1 MLAVSNRYGTILTP
15 DNLQIIRDITKTIEN
30 TEHVDRVIS
39 LTNAEYIKN
48 SEWGMEVLD
57 LYPEGMAEDQAVA
70 EMKRRLVDWKDVYNK
85 ILVTGDLRMSAIM
98 VKVAAHDESS
108 DTLAT
113 VYRSLQLIM
122 EDYQDLGL
130 NFFFTGEPV
139 IEEEMSSGIVGD
151 LFFLIP
157 LSALIICMVMY
168 LTFHRLEGV
177 VYPMLSLIA
186 ATVLTMGVMAITG
199 VTFTMAS
206 MLIPILMLVVG
217 SAYCIHIMAH
227 FYDIIAGENGFIGP
241 EKIRSILSTVIADI
255 RISVLMAGF
264 TTVAGFISLVTS
276 PLDPLKSFALLTALG
291 VAFALLFAFIL
302 IPVLIRIRYRKG
314 AQADHFKLRQGFK
327 GMQKSAQADSP
338 IFRGMARIVRKGKV
352 PVLLITGLLLVVTI
366 FQVINIETGMSFINF
381 FAKSTAV
388 RQNTDQFNQRMSGT
402 GNVTVRFDAL
412 EKGDILDP
420 LFLSKVEQFSDYMA
434 AEYKTI
440 TTISSLV
447 PQIKRINKIMN
458 YDSIPY
464 PEPVE
469 VGDDFDSFFDDVL
482 RDEVSPAEDA
492 LFSSPAAIT
501 DNAQSI
507 DSIAAADTG
516 LTYAQTAAY
525 LETALL
531 SSGIEPAAE
540 TVVREFLAAGN
551 YQGEAFNEIPLDPAK
566 YGLGSQRELHNLL
579 SQYMVLYSGSIDSI
593 VNDAIEPDKMLMTM
607 VLNDESSGVISDILE
622 DTDAYWSRYIPDGW
636 TYHIAGNTTLLNS
649 LNTLITRS
657 QIVSI
662 ITALFIIFVVLLIIY
677 RSFVM
682 GLIGLIPVLAGLIG
696 IFLTMGL
703 AGFNLDFITALL
715 GSLAVGIGVDYA
727 IHFLSAYRRSV
738 QRGETDP
745 LAYVYRTTGRAIFF
759 NAASVAVGF
768 LALLLSNFIPL
779 RQVGLLF
786 GLAMAFAGVSSLILV
801 PIALHFY
808 DPRFLRR
815 ETPGDIEDHT
825 SLKENKTMEVLHT

>member
-1 MLAVSNRYGTILTP
+1 
-15 DNLQIIRDITKTIEN
+15 
-30 TEHVDRVIS
+30 
-39 LTNAEYIKN
+39 
-48 SEWGMEVLD
+48 
-57 LYPEGMAEDQAVA
+57 
-70 EMKRRLVDWKDVYNK
+70 
-85 ILVTGDLRMSAIM
+85 
-98 VKVAAHDESS
+98 
-108 DTLAT
+108 
-113 VYRSLQLIM
+113 
-122 EDYQDLGL
+122 
-130 NFFFTGEPV
+130 
-139 IEEEMSSGIVGD
+139 
-151 LFFLIP
+151 
-157 LSALIICMVMY
+157 
-168 LTFHRLEGV
+168 
-177 VYPMLSLIA
+177 
-186 ATVLTMGVMAITG
+186 
-199 VTFTMAS
+199 
-206 MLIPILMLVVG
+206 
-217 SAYCIHIMAH
+217 
-227 FYDIIAGENGFIGP
+227 
-241 EKIRSILSTVIADI
+241 
-255 RISVLMAGF
+255 
-264 TTVAGFISLVTS
+264 
-276 PLDPLKSFALLTALG
+276 
-291 VAFALLFAFIL
+291 
-302 IPVLIRIRYRKG
+302 
-314 AQADHFKLRQGFK
+314 
-327 GMQKSAQADSP
+327 
-338 IFRGMARIVRKGKV
+338 
-352 PVLLITGLLLVVTI
+352 
-366 FQVINIETGMSFINF
+366 
-381 FAKSTAV
+381 
-388 RQNTDQFNQRMSGT
+388 MSGT